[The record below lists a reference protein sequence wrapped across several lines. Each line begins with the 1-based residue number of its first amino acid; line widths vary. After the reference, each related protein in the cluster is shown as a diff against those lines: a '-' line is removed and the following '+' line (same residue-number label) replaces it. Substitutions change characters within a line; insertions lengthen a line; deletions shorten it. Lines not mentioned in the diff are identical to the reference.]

1 MLRSFLDFVLFSFFR
16 VLYLVVEFCMD
27 FNDGGLVGLEP
38 LGAVG
43 DGGGVV
49 CLMAHGMR
57 LKVVGAKKNL
67 EIKIIKLGL

>member
-1 MLRSFLDFVLFSFFR
+1 
-16 VLYLVVEFCMD
+16 MD

-57 LKVVGAKKNL
+57 LKVVGAKKIL